1 MSNKEKSRD
10 GSYASLNAFHRAM
23 PIVMIALAVFI
34 TVCFFTDKTGQ
45 FGIAIA
51 GALRGLFSIGAY
63 FIPAFLALHA
73 FFYTSDIHRKKVIS
87 RIIFSLI
94 LLIFISAFAEVIS
107 FWNSELVFN
116 GPTSFEYG
124 KEAIGGGFIG
134 SLIAFGIITCIGKVG
149 FIILAVTFL
158 AIYITYFIASDEN
171 PAKEFFRVII
181 YAFFSFLAKIESA
194 IKKRRARKK
203 EERALKEIERIANG
217 GESAPKNKPSR
228 RRNAVIEAESELLD
242 DDFFEVDNGLREFRI
257 EELGIEESRSDAEIE
272 ENPTLQNRVHHPAE
286 VADDPVY
293 EPVRRGGRVNTDYG
307 IEPEGAYSTE
317 SEEPVSINNP
327 AVCNTPDNDAP
338 RFTSSSADDIFASGN
353 IGFNV
358 IENEIIATRESTMI
372 SNAISMVATAP
383 SPVTQE
389 EPATSTI
396 SPADIEEARR
406 RLDREIRRERQ
417 RDEKEREASF
427 SPASYEF
434 VIGEEFAPVEE
445 RGVADTDAFV
455 EGKPVNIVTEPTV
468 SYEPPS
474 QAEPAVSYEAP
485 AEHEPS
491 DIIVEPIAT
500 YNEPAPVESE
510 PISPV
515 EEICDNGFTLSF
527 GDDGEDNDD
536 SVPEITPDENESE
549 SITFEFDESDDEDGD
564 DEDEIIPPE
573 QRNPDI
579 ERYRSMFTV
588 LDEDE
593 GDAPSVAEQYAAVLD
608 NEEELVFDAE
618 DNEDE
623 LSDDD
628 YEEND
633 DEDDEESEDE
643 QVVDNRPLFT
653 YGDEEEEDN
662 TPPFDYEPIPK
673 KPEKPTTPVKE
684 PELKPDYSEFKFP
697 PIELLKK
704 GRQEVDPTM
713 DEEVSE
719 NAETLIDA
727 LAQFDVKAS
736 IKSVDRGPRITRYEI
751 VPARGVRVSKVI
763 GLFDDIALNL
773 AAEGIRMEAPIPGKS
788 AIGVEIPNKHPST
801 VYLRDLI
808 ESYNFTNE
816 PSKTLACFGMD
827 VTGNPVYGDIA
838 KMPHMLIAG
847 ATGMGKSVCINSILI
862 SILYRARPDEVK
874 FILIDPKTVEFTPF
888 NDIPHLLIPVVTDPK
903 QAAGALM
910 WAVDEM
916 NRRYEVMSKADV
928 RKLETYNEMCREN
941 PDYGEPLPQI
951 IIVIDEL
958 NDLMLTVRK
967 PVEKLIMSITQKA
980 RAAGIH
986 MIIGTQRPSVDVIT
1000 GVIKANIPSRVSCKV
1015 TSITDSR
1022 TILDMA
1028 GAEKLLDKGDMLFFP
1043 VGKPKPLRVQGALVS
1058 ESEVVEI
1065 TKFLKSNVRGA
1076 IYDTQ
1081 ALEEINKA
1089 AAKCRGKLDDDTDTE
1104 ESGNHTSEDGAG
1116 FLRDKV
1122 FLEIVEL
1129 AIKQGKISTSLIQR
1143 KFSVGYSKAAKYIDI
1158 MEDLGIVSEPNG
1170 QKPREVL
1177 LTLREWEEMLS
1188 RRDID

>member
-1 MSNKEKSRD
+1 MSNQEKRRD
-10 GSYASLNAFHRAM
+10 GGYASLNAFHRAV
-23 PIVMIALAVFI
+23 PIIMIALAVFI

-94 LLIFISAFAEVIS
+94 LLVFISAFAEVIT
-107 FWNSELVFN
+107 FWNDELVFN
-116 GPTSFEYG
+116 GPTSFEAG
-124 KEAIGGGFIG
+124 KEAIGGGLIG
-134 SLIAFGIITCIGKVG
+134 ATIAFGIMTCIGRVG

-171 PAKEFFRVII
+171 PAKEFFRIII

-194 IKKRRARKK
+194 VKKRRAKKK
-203 EERALKEIERIANG
+203 EERAIKEIERIANG
-217 GESAPKNKPSR
+217 GDSTPNNKTNR

-257 EELGIEESRSDAEIE
+257 EELGIEESRTDAEIE

-286 VADDPVY
+286 VTD
-293 EPVRRGGRVNTDYG
+293 EPDYVPIRRGGRVNTDYG
-307 IEPEGAYSTE
+307 IEPEEVPPVE
-317 SEEPVSINNP
+317 SEAP
-327 AVCNTPDNDAP
+327 ASVVNMDTGSAP
-338 RFTSSSADDIFASGN
+338 SNETAPLTSSSADAIFSSGN

-358 IENEIIATRESTMI
+358 IENEIIATRESTMLA
-372 SNAISMVATAP
+372 NAVSTQTATATA
-383 SPVTQE
+383 SPVTPEAQT
-389 EPATSTI
+389 TSTF
-396 SPADIEEARR
+396 SPADIEAARR
-406 RLDREIRRERQ
+406 RLDAEIRRERE
-417 RDEKEREASF
+417 REEREREASF
-427 SPASYEF
+427 NPVSYEF
-434 VIGEEFAPVEE
+434 VIGEEFAPSEESIDADVETVIE
-445 RGVADTDAFV
+445 S
-455 EGKPVNIVTEPTV
+455 EPTV
-468 SYEPPS
+468 SYE
-474 QAEPAVSYEAP
+474 APARVKPTVSYEAP
-485 AEHEPS
+485 AEREPVNIVNKP
-491 DIIVEPIAT
+491 IIT
-500 YNEPAPVESE
+500 YNEPTPVIEEQPAPAEEVVAPREEPVTPVEDTR
-510 PISPV
+510 
-515 EEICDNGFTLSF
+515 DNSFTFSF
-527 GDDGEDNDD
+527 GDDEGSENTTAEINNDTNDGE
-536 SVPEITPDENESE
+536 SL
-549 SITFEFDESDDEDGD
+549 TFEFNEGEDGD
-564 DEDEIIPPE
+564 DEPEIIPPE

-588 LDEDE
+588 LDNDE
-593 GDAPSVAEQYAAVLD
+593 SEAPSVAEQYAPLLND
-608 NEEELVFDAE
+608 EEELVFDDE
-618 DNEDE
+618 EGELVEETEDE
-623 LSDDD
+623 
-628 YEEND
+628 EPI
-633 DEDDEESEDE
+633 
-643 QVVDNRPLFT
+643 VDNRPLFT
-653 YGDEEEEDN
+653 YGEEEDEDT
-662 TPPFDYEPIPK
+662 TPPFDYEPIPR
-673 KPEKPTTPVKE
+673 KPEKPAPPVNE

-916 NRRYEVMSKADV
+916 NRRYEIMSKADV

-1065 TKFLKSNVRGA
+1065 TKFLKANVRGA

-1089 AAKCRGKLDDDTDTE
+1089 AAKCRGKLDDDTDAE

-1188 RRDID
+1188 RREID